1 VKLPGKLHELMNYML
16 ELQCISITYCTN
28 FGFQTTLRKAKFIN
42 DSYLDEWLNPM
53 VLHIYI
59 YIYIYIY
66 ILHTE
71 SKLISETMFQIQKL

>member
-1 VKLPGKLHELMNYML
+1 MKLPGKLHELMNYML

-59 YIYIYIY
+59 
-66 ILHTE
+66 LHTE